1 MKEMKYSKERKI
13 EVLATGYC
21 FGLLYYIL
29 NLGTHPTA
37 YIKIPGSINIDKD
50 KLDVHGGITYSKNH
64 LWISENQKIDGEF
77 IGWDYGHYGDYAGY
91 EEILPKEIRTGG
103 KKWTT
108 TEIYKEVREVCYQIK
123 KGGKIMNEK
132 AKYTEVNE
140 KQNNRIDDVRNMFS
154 DVYDFIESNCKS
166 SRETSL
172 AMTKIEEAQFW
183 AIKGIT
189 REKQK
194 ENQNITGSMTDENGN
209 LLF

>member
-1 MKEMKYSKERKI
+1 MKEMKYQFERNI
-13 EVLATGYC
+13 EVLDTGFC

-37 YIKIPGSINIDKD
+37 YIKMPDNINIDEDKLD
-50 KLDVHGGITYSKNH
+50 IKLDVHGGITYFDDH
-64 LWISENQKIDGEF
+64 LWISKNQKIDGKF
-77 IGWDYGHYGDYAGY
+77 IGWDYAHYGDYAGY

-140 KQNNRIDDVRNMFS
+140 EQNNRIDDVRNMFS

-189 REKQK
+189 RE
-194 ENQNITGSMTDENGN
+194 EN
-209 LLF
+209 

>member
-37 YIKIPGSINIDKD
+37 YIKIPSSINIDKD
-50 KLDVHGGITYSKNH
+50 KLDVHGGITYSENH

-91 EEILPKEIRTGG
+91 EEILPKEIRIGG

-140 KQNNRIDDVRNMFS
+140 EQNNRIDDVRNMFS

>member
-140 KQNNRIDDVRNMFS
+140 EQNNRIDDVRNMFS

>member
-50 KLDVHGGITYSKNH
+50 KLDVHGGITYSENH

-140 KQNNRIDDVRNMFS
+140 EQNNRIDDVRNMFS